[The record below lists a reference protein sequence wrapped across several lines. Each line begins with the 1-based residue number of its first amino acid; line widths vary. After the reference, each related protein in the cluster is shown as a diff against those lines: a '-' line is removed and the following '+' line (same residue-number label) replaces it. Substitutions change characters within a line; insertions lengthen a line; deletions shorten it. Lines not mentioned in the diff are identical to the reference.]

1 MAQVVRTEYHKPG
14 DVLIRKGELGDRF
27 YIVQLGTV
35 VCTEGEGMGGEKVEL
50 SAGAYFGERAL
61 LSREDADARRG
72 ANVVA
77 ATDVQV
83 LSLHR
88 DAFTQLLGPLRSA
101 LALNMRLTALRSA
114 GLFEEEHAGAEE
126 GTAAGAAGA
135 AAPTAAPDTVPEGS
149 GEIFEA
155 ECRRF
160 LAAMVAREVADG
172 ELIAQRGEPGESFVI
187 VGRGQIE
194 VVGESAEDGS
204 STLHGAGAWLGKSS
218 LLEPGFVWRHDVRAV
233 GKGVEVHEVS
243 RSAVHALRLKGLHH
257 RLVLC
262 DAELDAERARL
273 GRKISLGLKSTRSM
287 KAMVEDGDAA
297 EALAAA
303 AARSETAAEAG
314 SLADRATTTTTTPAA
329 AHPAMVNSL
338 DDLELLA
345 VLGVGSFGT
354 VRLVRHKG
362 PDELYALKQLSKAT
376 VVLTRQQKNI
386 RAERKV
392 LHESDHPFILRL
404 AATFSDDDS
413 LYMLTELVQGGELFR
428 RMHGDGTEE
437 NPLPLPDAQF
447 YGACL
452 TSVLAYIHE
461 RQIAYRD
468 IKPENLLLDAA
479 GYLKVVDWGFAK
491 QVDGRTFT
499 VCGTPE
505 YLAPEAIKGTGHG
518 TAVDC
523 WALGVIIYEVCCVP
537 ARPPPRNST
546 REKERRKIVANLV
559 HFCMCFPTR
568 PADAGG
574 VFTIRRRKLRRHDE
588 NLAVHFER
596 RVYLP

>member
-14 DVLIRKGELGDRF
+14 DMLIRKGELGDRF

-135 AAPTAAPDTVPEGS
+135 TAPAAPDTVPEGS

-172 ELIAQRGEPGESFVI
+172 ELIVQRGEPGESFVI

-194 VVGESAEDGS
+194 VVGESDADGS
-204 STLHGAGAWLGKSS
+204 STLHGAGAWLGKPS

-243 RSAVHALRLKGLHH
+243 RSTVHALRLKGLHH

-273 GRKISLGLKSTRSM
+273 RRKISLGLKSTRSM
-287 KAMVEDGDAA
+287 KAMMEDGDAA

-303 AARSETAAEAG
+303 AAPSEAAAEAG
-314 SLADRATTTTTTPAA
+314 SLADRATTTTPAA
-329 AHPAMVNSL
+329 AHPAVNSL

-537 ARPPPRNST
+537 ARPPS
-546 REKERRKIVANLV
+546 RKLSLIV
-559 HFCMCFPTR
+559 HFCMCFPPC